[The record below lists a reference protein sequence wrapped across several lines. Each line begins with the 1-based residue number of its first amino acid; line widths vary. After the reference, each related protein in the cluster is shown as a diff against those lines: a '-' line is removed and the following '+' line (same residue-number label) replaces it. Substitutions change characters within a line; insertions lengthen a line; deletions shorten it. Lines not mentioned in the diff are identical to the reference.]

1 MYRVPAIIILASLP
15 ALSAGYAPR
24 PDLDAGR
31 YLKVVSDTEALLKK
45 EPDNALAWAARS
57 QALTALVRLPE
68 AMAAADRAVA
78 LQPRLADALL
88 ARGLAKGGLAVQQR
102 NLGSLGKISNAM
114 SDLRA
119 ATQADPTLA
128 AAWTAL
134 GLACEQLPGI
144 LGGSTRDALACA
156 QSLKQINAP
165 RGDVLQ
171 GTILAMEGKWQDAQ
185 ACFSRALGAAAGDPE
200 VIYGY
205 LEALGSRETRKALG
219 DEPQKQLQA
228 KEALRLL
235 PDAGNRARSLTAI
248 CDALLDA
255 GKAEDAWRI
264 AREALPGADAPSL
277 LRLQLG
283 KISARS
289 GVHAAEGLAALD
301 QVLKEPLEGGSG
313 GYATVHWRRGQ
324 ILRGLG
330 RKDEAKAA
338 AEAALSLDPKD
349 NKARDLLKSLDGR
362 P

>member
-1 MYRVPAIIILASLP
+1 MHRIPAFILLASLP

-31 YLKVVSDTEALLKK
+31 YLKVLGDTEALLKA
-45 EPDNALAWAARS
+45 EPGNALAWAARS

-114 SDLRA
+114 ADLRA

-134 GLACEQLPGI
+134 GLAFEQLPGI
-144 LGGSTRDALACA
+144 LGGSSRDALACA

-171 GTILAMEGKWQDAQ
+171 GTILAMEGRWRDAQ
-185 ACFSRALGAAAGDPE
+185 PCFSRALDAAAGDPE

-205 LEALGSRETRKALG
+205 LEALGSRETRKVLG
-219 DEPQKQLQA
+219 DDPQKQLQA
-228 KEALRLL
+228 REALRLL
-235 PDAGNRARSLTAI
+235 PDAGNRARPLTAV

-255 GKAEDAWRI
+255 NKAEDAWRI
-264 AREALPGADAPSL
+264 ASGALAGADAPSL
-277 LRLQLG
+277 MRLQLG

-289 GVHAAEGLAALD
+289 GMHAEEGLAALD

-313 GYATVHWRRGQ
+313 GYATVQWRRGQ
-324 ILRGLG
+324 ILRGMG
-330 RKDEAKAA
+330 RKEEARAA
-338 AEAALSLDPKD
+338 AEAALKLDPKD
-349 NKARDLLKSLDGR
+349 SKAAKLLKELS
-362 P
+362 